1 MANGKGKTI
10 KIRIA
15 VAIDAEG
22 NWSAAG
28 WNGGRDAE
36 KMEAAV
42 DGGSDLSGTHQQYF
56 LTIDVPLPKPIEL
69 SAAAVET
76 GERIEAEQEAAA

>member
-1 MANGKGKTI
+1 M
-10 KIRIA
+10 
-15 VAIDAEG
+15 
-22 NWSAAG
+22 SAPARRPPFG
-28 WNGGRDAE
+28 CCRLLL
-36 KMEAAV
+36 KPSAAV